1 MQKMMVIA
9 FIVMGIVK
17 CNIKEDGSQ
26 ECLKYK
32 EPFFYLIHLK
42 LKNVLIIYKI
52 VFPAHIKMKKKQNYI
67 VINALKIISK
77 IKMRNVLNAMKL
89 IMDVLYV
96 QMMKKD

>member
-1 MQKMMVIA
+1 
-9 FIVMGIVK
+9 
-17 CNIKEDGSQ
+17 
-26 ECLKYK
+26 
-32 EPFFYLIHLK
+32 
-42 LKNVLIIYKI
+42 
-52 VFPAHIKMKKKQNYI
+52 MKKKQNYI